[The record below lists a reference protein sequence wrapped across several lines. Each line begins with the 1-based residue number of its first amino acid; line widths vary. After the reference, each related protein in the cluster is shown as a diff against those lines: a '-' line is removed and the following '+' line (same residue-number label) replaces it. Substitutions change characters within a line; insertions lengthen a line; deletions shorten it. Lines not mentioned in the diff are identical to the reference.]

1 MNSNIPQ
8 PDPNCISED
17 DFVEI
22 WGAHGKESGD
32 LYSHHDVKDLPLNT
46 VWTVVSGDDDSLYA
60 VPGFHVVNKEGYVV
74 TTKPW
79 DDEGLAAYWFF
90 DDFETEDEE
99 DDEEE
104 E

>member
-1 MNSNIPQ
+1 MNRRTKQ

-22 WGAHGKESGD
+22 WGAHGRDNGEMYD
-32 LYSHHDVKDLPLNT
+32 YHEVKDLPLNT
-46 VWTVVSGDDDSLYA
+46 VWTVVSGDDNSSYA

-79 DDEGLAAYWFF
+79 SDEGLTAYWFF
-90 DDFETEDEE
+90 DDLEHEDEE
-99 DDEEE
+99 DEEE
-104 E
+104 VE